1 LTVFLL
7 TQVIEVGLGDS
18 FALMSAITASIWA
31 GVYELGRTQQKG
43 YRLTR
48 EEQDE
53 MDLLAVDF
61 QGMLLTSSANDPGP
75 QTLDPRPQTLDT

>member
-1 LTVFLL
+1 MFRLA
-7 TQVIEVGLGDS
+7 QVIEVGLGDS

-61 QGMLLTSSANDPGP
+61 QSTFLTPSALG
-75 QTLDPRPQTLDT
+75 PRP